1 MPNERL
7 FVMHEIIKYG
17 CSRIFIE
24 RKHYR
29 TYIQNFSKVGS
40 MNFVDDDEI
49 PAVEKGIH

>member
-1 MPNERL
+1 MLNERS
-7 FVMHEIIKYG
+7 FVTYKIIKYG

-29 TYIQNFSKVGS
+29 AYIQNFSEVGS
-40 MNFVDDDEI
+40 MNFVDGNEI